1 MGYVELL
8 TSRDRPEIANRESDS
23 GRADLGRDEW
33 WVVELARK
41 DGLWSLNPDGLPQRL
56 ARALFGIRPPRP
68 FADPRLEALRR
79 FAVVAWNRGKVGVAH
94 MREFVAA
101 GFSCSDAKAVLE
113 HITRRRKLPS
123 WPQGLA

>member
-1 MGYVELL
+1 MGYVELQAV
-8 TSRDRPEIANRESDS
+8 RDRPAIANREAESKRD
-23 GRADLGRDEW
+23 DLGRDEW
-33 WVVELARK
+33 SVIELARK

-56 ARALFGIRPPRP
+56 VRALFGIRPPRP

-94 MREFVAA
+94 MRELVAA
-101 GFSCSDAKAVLE
+101 GFSCSEANAVLQ
-113 HITRRRKLPS
+113 HIARRRKIQS